1 MKDSVSSEPWVAVG
15 NGNEVLVAS
24 EKLDATD
31 AGGTCW
37 AAAHITSA
45 ESVNS
50 DEIIGASP

>member
-1 MKDSVSSEPWVAVG
+1 MKDSVSSEDWVAVG
-15 NGNEVLVAS
+15 NGNEVLVGS

-31 AGGTCW
+31 AGGICW
-37 AAAHITSA
+37 ASAHTASA